1 MGKKGI
7 MISWVTINGK
17 TIEACQDD
25 GSTIKLTRAQR
36 DLLAK
41 YKMPN
46 YIAEIKKAFSNDH
59 IVANDF
65 VVSKDGEIVFDIKA

>member
-7 MISWVTINGK
+7 QIKCVKIVGK
-17 TIEACQDD
+17 QIEACQED
-25 GSTIKLTRAQR
+25 GSPIKITRAQR

-46 YIAEIKKAFSNDH
+46 YIAEIKKSFSNDH
-59 IVANDF
+59 IVADSF
-65 VVSKDGEIVFDIKA
+65 VVIKDGVTVFKLDA